1 MGAYI
6 SFFGFIGAFPIA
18 ATLKSL
24 YIINNNAIKID
35 FPHFVLYKKYKIILM
50 CLIAFVNI
58 GLHVYM
64 VNHPTGNAFSSQG
77 SKKDQITNQLGMI
90 CFFLNILLIN
100 MVLDTI

>member
-6 SFFGFIGAFPIA
+6 SFFGFVGAFPIA
-18 ATLKSL
+18 ATLKVL
-24 YIINNNAIKID
+24 YIINNNTAKLP
-35 FPHFVLYKKYKIILM
+35 FPTVVLYQEYKSILM
-50 CLIAFVNI
+50 WLTALVDA

-77 SKKDQITNQLGMI
+77 SEKDKVTDQLGLA

-100 MVLDTI
+100 MLLGTI